1 MKIMQVNYKMDV
13 GGIES
18 FLMNVYRNIDRK
30 NYEFIFLTYY
40 DKHFDFEEEINN
52 LGGRIIRISNPRNVS
67 VVKHIKELLKIFKA
81 ERPDVVHCHTYFNS
95 AYVMLAAYLSGIK
108 TRITHSHTTYA
119 LREKNIIKKIK
130 WTFSRLLIRLFAT
143 DKVACSNEAGQ
154 ALFGNI
160 KYKIIS
166 NGINL
171 EKYFFNKSLR
181 EKFRNEWKAFPDTLV
196 IGHVGRI
203 DVPKNHKFL
212 IEIFSSLVNEHDNCK
227 LVMVGTGPL
236 EDQIKG
242 MVKEKNLEDKIIF
255 LGNRSDV
262 NEILNGFDIFVFPSI
277 FEGLPVSLVEA
288 QANGINCLISDVVT
302 KDVAITDLI
311 HYLSLEVSSNDWAT
325 KISNF
330 SVKRKN
336 TKKELLS
343 SCYSIE
349 STVKS
354 LVELYT
360 DKNN

>member
-1 MKIMQVNYKMDV
+1 
-13 GGIES
+13 
-18 FLMNVYRNIDRK
+18 
-30 NYEFIFLTYY
+30 
-40 DKHFDFEEEINN
+40 
-52 LGGRIIRISNPRNVS
+52 
-67 VVKHIKELLKIFKA
+67 
-81 ERPDVVHCHTYFNS
+81 
-95 AYVMLAAYLSGIK
+95 
-108 TRITHSHTTYA
+108 
-119 LREKNIIKKIK
+119 
-130 WTFSRLLIRLFAT
+130 
-143 DKVACSNEAGQ
+143 
-154 ALFGNI
+154 
-160 KYKIIS
+160 
-166 NGINL
+166 
-171 EKYFFNKSLR
+171 
-181 EKFRNEWKAFPDTLV
+181 
-196 IGHVGRI
+196 
-203 DVPKNHKFL
+203 
-212 IEIFSSLVNEHDNCK
+212 
-227 LVMVGTGPL
+227 MVGTGPL

-262 NEILNGFDIFVFPSI
+262 DEILNGFDIFVFPSI

-311 HYLSLEVSSNDWAT
+311 HYLSLEDSSNDWAT